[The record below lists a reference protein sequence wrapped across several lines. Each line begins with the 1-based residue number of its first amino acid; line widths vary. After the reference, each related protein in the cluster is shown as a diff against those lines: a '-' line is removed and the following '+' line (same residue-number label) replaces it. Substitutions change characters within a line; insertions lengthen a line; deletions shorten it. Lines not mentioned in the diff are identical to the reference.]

1 MYESHSSNDGPK
13 TLKTHN
19 CLIFLVENTED
30 GISTI
35 LEKDPS
41 ILYILASSNNVLSIG
56 VHEN

>member
-1 MYESHSSNDGPK
+1 MYESHTSNDGPK
-13 TLKTHN
+13 TSITHN

-41 ILYILASSNNVLSIG
+41 ILYIASSNNVLSIG